1 MSLNKKKEKQPMKL
15 YTRIALTFTIAFTV
29 LLVISYLLVFYF
41 SQQIIFNENRANL
54 IKFSNYII
62 NVIDENKQEVMG
74 LPEEQRLDFVAQK
87 VYPYMKDNGLM
98 AYQLMDSNGQ
108 LYASTDAFDSVFS
121 EDNIRRFNIDL
132 FKLKVTN
139 AVDLPE
145 DVNVDSFSLDGSEYY
160 YLGSSYTVSDD
171 YTIYIQVV
179 KNLDDSMM
187 FMTILYVIQ
196 VILMCVSVGGII
208 LLGIYGTKR
217 SLKPLIDIA
226 DTAKKI
232 TENNLNIRIKETGN
246 RDELD
251 QMILSLNQ
259 MISQLE
265 GAFEMQK
272 RFVSDASHELRVP
285 LTVIQGYTDILKTWG
300 QDDPEVTAE
309 AIHSISNEVTG
320 MKVLVEDLLTLS
332 RLENRYYSEGFE
344 SLDMHSLLVKQ
355 YEEWQMIDSDHK
367 ICLGENVPCRLR
379 CNKGLMIQAIR
390 GVIDNSVKYTPVGG
404 TITLSCTTT
413 PGECII
419 KIADTGIGIPA
430 DALQNV
436 RKRFFRVDSDRSRM
450 TGGSGL
456 GLSIIDNILALHH
469 GTLRI
474 ESTLGQG
481 TTVSLCL
488 PFL

>member
-1 MSLNKKKEKQPMKL
+1 
-15 YTRIALTFTIAFTV
+15 
-29 LLVISYLLVFYF
+29 
-41 SQQIIFNENRANL
+41 
-54 IKFSNYII
+54 
-62 NVIDENKQEVMG
+62 
-74 LPEEQRLDFVAQK
+74 
-87 VYPYMKDNGLM
+87 
-98 AYQLMDSNGQ
+98 
-108 LYASTDAFDSVFS
+108 
-121 EDNIRRFNIDL
+121 
-132 FKLKVTN
+132 TN

-160 YLGSSYTVSDD
+160 YLGFSYTVSDD

-332 RLENRYYSEGFE
+332 RLKNRYYSEGFE
-344 SLDMHSLLVKQ
+344 SLDMPSLLMKQ
-355 YEEWQMIDSDHK
+355 YEEWQMIDSGHE
-367 ICLGENVPCRLR
+367 IRLGENVPCRLR

-456 GLSIIDNILALHH
+456 GLSIIDNILVLHH

>member
-62 NVIDENKQEVMG
+62 NVIDENKQELMG
-74 LPEEQRLDFVAQK
+74 LSEEKRLDFVAQK

-145 DVNVDSFSLDGSEYY
+145 DVKVDSFSLDGSEYY

-251 QMILSLNQ
+251 QMIISLNQ

-265 GAFEMQK
+265 SAFEMQK

-309 AIHSISNEVTG
+309 AIHSISSEVTG

-332 RLENRYYSEGFE
+332 RLENRYYCEGFE
-344 SLDMHSLLVKQ
+344 CLDMSSLLMKQ
-355 YEEWQMIDSDHK
+355 IEEWQMIDADHE
-367 ICLGENVPCRLR
+367 IRLGDIAPCKLR

-390 GVIDNSVKYTPVGG
+390 GVIDNSVKYTPAGG

-413 PGECII
+413 PGECTI
-419 KIADTGIGIPA
+419 KISDTGIGIPPEA
-430 DALQNV
+430 IPNL

-488 PFL
+488 PFP